1 MVRRIA
7 MGIVALGLGA
17 SLASGD
23 EPKGDARSG
32 PPARSDATR
41 GRAPAKPEAAD
52 FPHAEPSEVGIDKAA
67 FERLRERAREADS
80 DAVVIVKDGRLV
92 ADWDFGHPR
101 GPIEAMSATKSIVS
115 LAIGKLIDQGKIRS
129 LDQPVHD
136 FYPEWNQGRKK
147 LITVR
152 HLLNHTSGLQAIPI
166 TTEIYASPDFVQF
179 ALAAEVSDDPGTKF
193 FYNNKAVNLLAGVV
207 QRASGEKMHDF
218 IGKEIFEP
226 LGIKDF
232 GWSLDRS
239 GNPHAMAGLQIRAI
253 DMAKIGQLMLD
264 EGSWKG
270 RRIVSPEWVR
280 KSVEPGQPLEPT
292 CGLLWWIVYRRT
304 TVTIDDAVIRYF
316 KDQGLTAKSLETI
329 EAMRGKPMDPGQ
341 FQAKILPILRGD
353 DVFKSKLADPRRPR
367 IPWKPAVEG
376 PARGYSAQGYLGQY
390 LVVMPRH
397 RIVAVRQRRSQGEA
411 NPEDPRRNFLD
422 FVEMVAAL
430 VPDRP
435 VR

>member
-1 MVRRIA
+1 MGAASTVRRIA
-7 MGIVALGLGA
+7 MAIVALGLGA

-23 EPKGDARSG
+23 EPKGDARGG

-52 FPHAEPSEVGIDKAA
+52 FPRAEPSEVGIDKAA

-92 ADWDFGHPR
+92 ADRDFGHPR

-152 HLLNHTSGLQAIPI
+152 HLLNHTSGLQSFPI

-179 ALAAEVSDDPGTKF
+179 ALAAEVSDDPGT
-193 FYNNKAVNLLAGVV
+193 
-207 QRASGEKMHDF
+207 
-218 IGKEIFEP
+218 
-226 LGIKDF
+226 
-232 GWSLDRS
+232 
-239 GNPHAMAGLQIRAI
+239 
-253 DMAKIGQLMLD
+253 
-264 EGSWKG
+264 
-270 RRIVSPEWVR
+270 
-280 KSVEPGQPLEPT
+280 
-292 CGLLWWIVYRRT
+292 
-304 TVTIDDAVIRYF
+304 
-316 KDQGLTAKSLETI
+316 
-329 EAMRGKPMDPGQ
+329 
-341 FQAKILPILRGD
+341 
-353 DVFKSKLADPRRPR
+353 
-367 IPWKPAVEG
+367 
-376 PARGYSAQGYLGQY
+376 
-390 LVVMPRH
+390 MPRH